1 MLPGKILLR
10 GSPSSLSNQIEYQY
24 EQVRFQDYFKDGGR
38 RLFEAGVNATITGDM
53 LTTVGNNTKQDQEM
67 LTDMG
72 FQI

>member
-1 MLPGKILLR
+1 MYPNGSRTQLL
-10 GSPSSLSNQIEYQY
+10 Q
-24 EQVRFQDYFKDGGR
+24 R
-38 RLFEAGVNATITGDM
+38 RWTPLFEAGVNATITGDM